1 MAGAAPAALTARA
14 TQPRAGG
21 RTSRRSVESHHG
33 NQGATTVNGSIT
45 IIGAGLAG
53 LTLARVLHVHGI
65 ASTVYEGETSPMGRT
80 QGGQLDIHDFN
91 GQVAL
96 QECQL
101 YDEFRSIVN
110 MGAEA
115 MRFFGPDAELVGEI
129 PDDGELSNPEVL
141 RGELRRIL
149 IESLPPGTIR
159 WNHKVASITAGAGQG
174 QHTVNFA
181 NGSSFDTDVLIG
193 ADGAWSRVRKYL
205 NGAEPEYT
213 GTVWVETFLHD
224 VEQRHQRSAALVGR
238 GAMLAME
245 PGRGIFGHREAN
257 DVIHVYAV
265 LKKPLEWLQWVDFSD
280 RERALTHVAQQLG
293 PEWAPELLKLITN
306 GETAPVGRPIWGLPL
321 GHTWDRVPGVMLVG
335 DAAHLTPPDG
345 DGANWALYDGAQL
358 ANLIVENPADIETAF
373 TTFAEQM
380 LPRSAAS
387 SVEGYQSFEQTF
399 GYNAPT
405 NLRNMMDRAKTYG
418 RQHRR

>member
-1 MAGAAPAALTARA
+1 MN
-14 TQPRAGG
+14 
-21 RTSRRSVESHHG
+21 RSM
-33 NQGATTVNGSIT
+33 T

-65 ASTVYEGETSPMGRT
+65 PSTIYEAEASPMART

-96 QECQL
+96 EDCRL
-101 YDEFRSIVN
+101 VDEFRSIIN

-115 MRFFGPDAELVGEI
+115 MRFLSPDGEVVGEL

-149 IESLPPGTIR
+149 IDSLPDGTIHWGR
-159 WNHKVASITAGAGQG
+159 KVDSIDATGGGAYRIAFTDGS
-174 QHTVNFA
+174 TVE
-181 NGSSFDTDVLIG
+181 TDVLVG
-193 ADGAWSRVRKYL
+193 ADGAWSRVRTFL
-205 NGAEPEYT
+205 SGATPEYL

-224 VEQRHQRSAALVGR
+224 VDKRHRRSAELVGR

-257 DVIHVYAV
+257 DVIHTYVV
-265 LKKPLEWLQWVDFSD
+265 LKKPLDWVHSTDFSN
-280 RERALTHVAQQLG
+280 REQALTGIATELG
-293 PEWAPELLKLITN
+293 DGWAPELLELVTS
-306 GETAPVGRPIWGLPL
+306 GETTPVARPIWGLPL
-321 GHTWDRVPGVMLVG
+321 GHTWDRAPGVMLIG

-358 ANLIVENPADIETAF
+358 GKAVAASPDDIESAF
-373 TTFAEQM
+373 SDFAAEM

-387 SVEGYQSFEQTF
+387 TQEGYQSFEQTF
-399 GYNAPT
+399 GYNAPE
-405 NLRNMMDRAKTYG
+405 NLRNMMDRVTTDG
-418 RQHRR
+418 HRRR

>member
-1 MAGAAPAALTARA
+1 M
-14 TQPRAGG
+14 
-21 RTSRRSVESHHG
+21 H
-33 NQGATTVNGSIT
+33 GSIT

-65 ASTVYEGETSPMGRT
+65 ASTVYEAEASPTGRT

-96 QECQL
+96 QECRL
-101 YDEFRSIVN
+101 LDEFRSIVN

-115 MRFFGPDAELVGEI
+115 MRFLGPDGELVGEI

-159 WNHKVASITAGAGQG
+159 WDHKIVSITAGGDRG

-181 NGSSFDTDVLIG
+181 DGSAVATDVLIG
-193 ADGAWSRVRKYL
+193 ADGAWSRVRAYL
-205 NGAEPEYT
+205 NGAAPEYL
-213 GTVWVETFLHD
+213 GTLWVETFLHD
-224 VEQRHQRSAALVGR
+224 VEKRHQLSAELVGS

-245 PGRGIFGHREAN
+245 PGRGIFGHREAH
-257 DVIHVYAV
+257 DVIHTYVV
-265 LKKPLEWLQWVDFSD
+265 LKKPLEWTESVDFTD
-280 RERALTHVAQQLG
+280 REGALRSVAEQLG
-293 PEWAPELLKLITN
+293 HGWAPELLELVTR
-306 GETAPVGRPIWGLPL
+306 GETTPVARPIWGLPL
-321 GHTWDRVPGVMLVG
+321 GHTWDRVPGVMLIG

-358 ANLIVENPADIETAF
+358 AKAIIATPADIDTAF
-373 TTFAEQM
+373 TAFAEQM
-380 LPRSAAS
+380 LPRSATS

-399 GYNAPT
+399 GYNAPA
-405 NLRNMMDRAKTYG
+405 NLRDMLNRAQTYG
-418 RQHRR
+418 RQHRH